1 MNLVEVLQGKRFGYP
16 THAIFVVFPA
26 ALFPVSLIFD
36 ISSYFAV
43 NGRVF
48 VEAAYYT
55 MWGGVIGGV
64 LAMFFGFIDFFK
76 EVPRKTRAF
85 KLATIHASLNIGV
98 ILIFI
103 SNVWLRRDVA
113 GDTTPVSYLILS
125 IVAVAAL
132 LVATTLGRLLVFR
145 YAIRVEPVQNLLKS
159 EERQKKTM

>member
-1 MNLVEVLQGKRFGYP
+1 MKLVEFLQGKRFGFP

-43 NGRVF
+43 NGRIF

-64 LAMFFGFIDFFK
+64 IAMFFGFIDFFK
-76 EVPRKTRAF
+76 EVPRKTRSF
-85 KLATIHASLNIGV
+85 TIATIHASLNTGV
-98 ILIFI
+98 VLIFI

-113 GDTTPVSYLILS
+113 GDTTPVSFLILS
-125 IVAVAAL
+125 IVTVIAL
-132 LVATTLGRLLVFR
+132 LVSTTLGRILVYR
-145 YAIRVEPVQNLLKS
+145 YAIRVEPVQKMLES
-159 EERQKKTM
+159 EEHLKKAA

>member
-1 MNLVEVLQGKRFGYP
+1 MKILDILQGKRFGYP

-36 ISSYFAV
+36 ISSYFAT

-64 LAMFFGFIDFFK
+64 FAMFFGFIDFFK
-76 EVPRKTRAF
+76 EVPKKTRAF
-85 KLATIHASLNIGV
+85 KLATIHASLNTGV

-113 GDTTPVSYLILS
+113 GDTTPASFLILS
-125 IVAVAAL
+125 IVAVVAL
-132 LVATTLGRLLVFR
+132 LVSTTLGRLLVFR
-145 YAIRVEPVQNLLKS
+145 YAIRVEPVQRMLES
-159 EERQKKTM
+159 EERLKKVT